1 MTVSLYTEGDLKAVR
16 RAESVRYRVEAAS
29 EAYKALY
36 HSLDAIETEG
46 NAEALRT
53 ARQSLCEVN
62 SIIMGQMR
70 DIVDSEMTR
79 IIESEVEIPE
89 AEEIDER
96 IRGLRRDLDAPSSRE
111 GLRCCPMCGN
121 PLSWDDVCRFIDNEG
136 VFATVGCECGFS
148 FLADASDSED
158 WKDSF
163 AKAFNR
169 RDGL

>member
-1 MTVSLYTEGDLKAVR
+1 MTVRLYTEGDLKAAGRV
-16 RAESVRYRVEAAS
+16 ESVRYRMKAAS

-36 HSLDAIETEG
+36 HSLDSIETEG
-46 NAEALRT
+46 NAEALRM
-53 ARQSLCEVN
+53 ARQSICEAN
-62 SIIMGQMR
+62 AIIMDRMR
-70 DIVDSEMTR
+70 DIVDSEIDR

-89 AEEIDER
+89 AEDIDER
-96 IRGLRRDLDAPSSRE
+96 IQGLKRDLEVPSSRAC
-111 GLRCCPMCGN
+111 LRCCPICGN
-121 PLSWDDVCRFIDNEG
+121 PLSWDDVCRFIDADG